1 MARCIN
7 CGIESEKWICSN
19 CRSSEDIEEI
29 CGRILKY
36 VPGSGENELWDK
48 IASEETG
55 SYGFRNIVLELA
67 EELPS
72 PRKEYWRMLALAGGK
87 DYLPKNE
94 REWLYS
100 FSFDKEATAALSLD
114 ERNLVKAFALSALIA
129 DYRYEEA
136 EALTNELMVSDSLPE
151 KAYGIIGDFYTK
163 TRRYEKAQEVLEKGI
178 QEYASDDDVIRK
190 LKKLIFDNNE
200 RKNKTASGKP
210 EYFPRPKENAEFAKS
225 QYISFLKT
233 LGIEVAAPEKAI
245 KKAAPKPIPDD
256 SYPDLQEIRK
266 PNFDTFIA
274 FDFETTGID
283 PRRDSIIQVGAVKV
297 VNGEIKTEECFSELV
312 KPYKQTVSDKITEI
326 TGIRQEDVRNA
337 REMWEVIPDFLKFA
351 GDNILIGYN
360 SVDFDAKFLRRAG
373 RYSNITIENP
383 VFDVMRY
390 AGGLKDQLG
399 LEKAKI
405 KLGDLSEK
413 LGIQGYEKHDA
424 YSDACRTAEVFLKL
438 KELDFKSRLSSEE
451 LLSLY
456 REKEKKQRIELEEKQ
471 ALLNGLKEE
480 INTLLSKKAQ
490 AESDAAALK
499 ERRDKNEIQKGS
511 LSAEE
516 NSLQEELNALQDK
529 KSAMQKELAGLSFV
543 AFGKKKELR
552 SGIEQCESSIKAA
565 EEKLEQVKRTLACI
579 IEENLAEDIERNE
592 EDAVRYG
599 NESEE
604 KQQRAAAI
612 EQICAGLKN
621 DLEITNNSIAE
632 QEGAI
637 EKARLQ
643 AEAEAKAKAEEEAR
657 LRAEAEAKAKAEE
670 EARMKAEAEAKAREE
685 KRLKAEAEAKAI
697 AEEKARKKAEAEA
710 KAKAAEEARIKA
722 EKEAKAKAEKE
733 ARIKKEIEARA
744 RMEAEI
750 RAKVEAEM
758 RAEAEAQKGRTNSS
772 RPFIPDAKLASS
784 VNKAFDKLEAYYPEH
799 KVFSFD
805 NIDSELREKM
815 SKYYK
820 ELGYSTV
827 TDMFAAYG
835 YEIISGD
842 AVKELRSFVMYT
854 PGNEPDIIKGKVES
868 MLRRLEEY
876 YPDHVIPRGM
886 QNDHKKLAGA
896 VSGLYQWLGYSD
908 AGEML
913 KAYGYEYNVGE
924 LTGRPLA
931 RDYDDLINTLVE
943 KYKDG
948 PKPKSMGDLLFDN
961 PDLKGALK
969 TLQNKSS
976 EVFGMTLKK
985 YFESVGIFEAKGAS
999 GSQRSKTTATVG
1011 MQDKAITAL
1020 EQRYSSYQGEFSY
1033 DEAVSALSNMNVKQ
1047 NKAGQI
1053 YIFRAGD
1060 CGAEVVIPYGI
1071 DSISSGAFRD
1081 QAGLETVDILAE
1093 LQEIPA
1099 DAFAD
1104 CSSLREVSIPEG
1116 VTSIGPNAFA
1126 NCSSLDHITLPKS
1139 LLQVGDAAFS
1149 GCTSLVDVEILN
1161 PMIMVSNTAFDG
1173 CPFVYTPAVEDETT
1187 DPGFFKYT
1195 SDRKGNITITGFT
1208 GDQENISIPGMID
1221 GHPVTT
1227 IGKGAFQECR
1237 NLVSVTMS
1245 DYISTIQGAAFKDCI
1260 SLKKMHISNAVS
1272 KIVSTTFRGCIGLEE
1287 VNIPDALPEIT
1298 KLTFT
1303 DSPIEKL
1310 HIGKSLASID
1320 AKAFYSGGY
1329 DSYSG
1334 KKLSTRD
1341 IRTVTIDPE
1350 NPYLSVNGPVVM
1362 SKDHKCVMA
1371 ALGGMKT
1378 YSIPEGVETI
1388 GNFAFEGL
1396 EFLSDVEF
1404 PESLVT
1410 IGERAFA
1417 NTSIRR
1423 VMLKDQVR
1431 AIKKEAFANC
1441 QNLTAAVFNKGLEE
1455 IGDGAFIGSPVL
1467 SVYLPSSIHT
1477 LGSYC
1482 FDCLSDNYYGYRNKQ
1497 ELKIDP
1503 ENTCF
1508 EADGFALYNVSESGK
1523 TLKSF
1528 YDRSRNPYEMSYEDE
1543 DEEELLAYTVSAGT
1557 TSIADGAFRR
1567 RNGIIK
1573 VLLPDGLETIGNHA
1587 FEECYQLKDVNI
1599 PDSVQ
1604 TIGAGAFKGTAI
1616 EKFVLGE
1623 NVESIGSEAFAVGDR
1638 WQNQNV
1644 QLQEIKVSENNQKL
1658 FVEQKA
1664 VYHNGEDGR
1673 ISLLTYFGDD
1683 DVFEVKEGTSE
1694 ISGGAFAG
1702 NDIQEVHIPS
1712 SVVTI
1717 GDQAFTGCNHLIR
1730 LRIGFAGSEGRDQYA
1745 VIYIPE
1751 IRMDQYGYYSDTR
1764 IHDYYMDC
1772 IRIAG
1777 DGELFD
1783 FVKYD
1788 SLFEGIPT
1796 AKDKILVATDRLK
1809 SDIQLV
1815 PLYRDQYLEYLKSNS
1830 WKAIQTVIEYD
1841 DVQGLA
1847 IIADLGVIVRGNID
1861 KVIEMANKTGKVDI
1875 ISFLMNYKNS
1885 EIGMDDNNPIIGL
1898 TLD

>member
-1 MARCIN
+1 MANCIK
-7 CGIESEKWICSN
+7 CGIDCEKWLCSN
-19 CRSSEDIEEI
+19 CSDSEDIERI
-29 CGRILKY
+29 CEKILKY

-48 IASEETG
+48 IAAEQTG
-55 SYGFRNIVLELA
+55 SYGFRNIAIELA
-67 EELPS
+67 DELPF
-72 PRKEYWRMLALAGGK
+72 PRKEYWRMLALAGDK
-87 DYLPKNE
+87 DYVPKSE
-94 REWLYS
+94 RDWLYA
-100 FSFDKEATAALSLD
+100 FSFDNNTKSLLSRD
-114 ERNLVKAFALSALIA
+114 EINIVNAYTLSALIA

-136 EALTNELMVSDSLPE
+136 EALTNELLANDALPK
-151 KAYGIIGDFYTK
+151 KAYSIIGDFYTK
-163 TRRYEKAQEVLEKGI
+163 TRRYDKAQDVLEKGI
-178 QEYASDDDVIRK
+178 LEYAADESAVRRF
-190 LKKLIFDNNE
+190 KKLVFDNNE

-210 EYFPRPKENAEFAKS
+210 EYFPRPKENAEFAKL
-225 QYISFLKT
+225 QYISFLNA

-245 KKAAPKPIPDD
+245 KKATPKPIPDD

-266 PNFDTFIA
+266 PDFDTFVA

-283 PRRDSIIQVGAVKV
+283 PGRDSIIQVGAVKV
-297 VNGEIKTEECFSELV
+297 VNGEIKVEECFSELV
-312 KPYKQTVSDKITEI
+312 KPYKQTVSGKITEL
-326 TGIRQEDVRNA
+326 TGIRQEDVQNA

-399 LEKAKI
+399 FEKAKI
-405 KLGDLSEK
+405 KLNDLSEK
-413 LGIQGYEKHDA
+413 LGVQDQGTHDA

-438 KELDFKSRLSSEE
+438 KELDFKSGLNSEE
-451 LLSLY
+451 LLALY
-456 REKEKKQRIELEEKQ
+456 RKQEKEQLAKLEEKQ
-471 ALLNGLKEE
+471 NHLNELRDE
-480 INTLLSKKAQ
+480 INTLLSKKAE
-490 AESDAAALK
+490 AESDAAVLK
-499 ERRDKNEIQKGS
+499 ERLEKNEIQKES

-516 NSLQEELNALQDK
+516 LSLQEELSTLQDR
-529 KSAMQKELAGLSFV
+529 KSLMQKELAGLSFI
-543 AFGKKKELR
+543 AFGKKKELKA
-552 SGIEQCESSIKAA
+552 GIEQCEASIRTS
-565 EEKLEQVKRTLACI
+565 ETKLDQVRRTLTDLNQ
-579 IEENLAEDIERNE
+579 ENLSEEIERKE
-592 EDAVRYG
+592 TDAAKYG
-599 NESEE
+599 SEIEE
-604 KQQRAAAI
+604 KQLMAASV
-612 EQICAGLKN
+612 EQVIVSLKN
-621 DLEITNNSIAE
+621 ELDKTNAGIEE
-632 QEGAI
+632 QESVI
-637 EKARLQ
+637 KEARLQ

-657 LRAEAEAKAKAEE
+657 LKAEAETKAKAEAEA
-670 EARMKAEAEAKAREE
+670 RMKEEAEAKAREE
-685 KRLKAEAEAKAI
+685 
-697 AEEKARKKAEAEA
+697 ARKKAETEAKARAEEEARKKADAEA
-710 KAKAAEEARIKA
+710 KEKAEEEARIKA
-722 EKEAKAKAEKE
+722 EA
-733 ARIKKEIEARA
+733 EARA
-744 RMEAEI
+744 KMEAEI
-750 RAKVEAEM
+750 
-758 RAEAEAQKGRTNSS
+758 RAEAEAQKGRTHSS
-772 RPFIPDAKLASS
+772 RPFIADAKMAAS
-784 VNKAFDKLEAYYPEH
+784 VNKAFDKLEAYFPEY
-799 KVFSFD
+799 KVFSLD
-805 NIDSELREKM
+805 SIDSKLRETM
-815 SKYYK
+815 SKIYK

-876 YPDHVIPRGM
+876 YPDHVVPRGM

-896 VSGLYQWLGYSD
+896 VSGIYQWLGYSD

-913 KAYGYEYNVGE
+913 KAYGFEYNVGE
-924 LTGRPLA
+924 GTGRPLA

-948 PKPKSMGDLLFDN
+948 PKPRSMGDLLFDN

-1020 EQRYSSYQGEFSY
+1020 EQRYSGYQGELSY
-1033 DEAVSALSNMNVKQ
+1033 DEAVSALSNMNVKL

-1060 CGAEVVIPYGI
+1060 CGTEVVVPYGI

-1081 QAGLETVDILAE
+1081 QAGLEKVNILAE

-1099 DAFAD
+1099 DVFAN
-1104 CSSLREVSIPEG
+1104 CTSLREVSVPEG
-1116 VTSIGPNAFA
+1116 ITSIGPNAFA
-1126 NCSSLDHITLPKS
+1126 NCSSLEHIMLPKS
-1139 LLQVGDAAFS
+1139 LLQIGDAAFS
-1149 GCTSLVDVEILN
+1149 GCTSLVDVEIQN
-1161 PMIMVSNTAFDG
+1161 PMMMVSNTAFDG

-1208 GDQENISIPGMID
+1208 GNQENISIPGMID

-1260 SLKKMHISNAVS
+1260 SLKKLHISNAVS

-1334 KKLSTRD
+1334 KKISTRD

-1350 NPYLSVNGPVVM
+1350 NPYLSVNESVVM
-1362 SKDHKCVMA
+1362 SKDQKRILA

-1378 YSIPEGVETI
+1378 YNIPEGVDTI
-1388 GNFAFEGL
+1388 GDYAFEGL
-1396 EFLSDVEF
+1396 EFLGDVEF

-1423 VMLKDQVR
+1423 VMFKDQTRV
-1431 AIKKEAFANC
+1431 IKKEAFANC

-1455 IGDGAFIGSPVL
+1455 IDDGAFIGSPVL

-1523 TLKSF
+1523 TLQSF
-1528 YDRSRNPYEMSYEDE
+1528 YDRPRNPYEMSYEDE

-1567 RNGIIK
+1567 RNGIVK

-1587 FEECYQLKDVNI
+1587 FEECYQLRDVNI
-1599 PDSVQ
+1599 PNSVQ

-1623 NVESIGSEAFAVGDR
+1623 KVESIGAEAFAVGVR

-1664 VYHNGEDGR
+1664 VYHNGEDRR

-1694 ISGGAFAG
+1694 IGGGAFAG

-1730 LRIGFAGSEGRDQYA
+1730 LRIGFAGSEGRDKYA
-1745 VIYIPE
+1745 VVYIPE

-1847 IIADLGVIVRGNID
+1847 IIAGLGVIVRGNID